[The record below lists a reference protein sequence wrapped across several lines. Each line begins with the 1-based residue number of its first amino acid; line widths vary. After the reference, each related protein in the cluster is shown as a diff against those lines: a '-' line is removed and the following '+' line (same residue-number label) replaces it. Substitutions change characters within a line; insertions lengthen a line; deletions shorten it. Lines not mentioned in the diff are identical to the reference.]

1 MPHSEL
7 VRKQRLEVSAP
18 KVLTL
23 LTPSPQATASKN
35 QDQVQLKKVKE
46 RKDKKERKSEQH
58 PNV

>member
-23 LTPSPQATASKN
+23 LTPSPQAT
-35 QDQVQLKKVKE
+35 E